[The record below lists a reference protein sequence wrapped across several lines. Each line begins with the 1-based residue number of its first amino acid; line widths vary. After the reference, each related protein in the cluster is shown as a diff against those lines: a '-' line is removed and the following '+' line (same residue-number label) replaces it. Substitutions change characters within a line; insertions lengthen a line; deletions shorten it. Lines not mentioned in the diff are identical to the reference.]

1 MDVSVALTGTLPKG
15 LGSRSIGRI
24 AEEGPDSE
32 WFDQAG
38 VIAGGF
44 EALSFDTVF

>member
-1 MDVSVALTGTLPKG
+1 MDVSVALT
-15 LGSRSIGRI
+15 
-24 AEEGPDSE
+24 GPDSE